1 MFGNSLNN
9 KLTKNCNEFYSII
22 NYMTHVKHLKIA
34 NLVNEAADVYL
45 VDDVSCQIWLF
56 SFVPFSA
63 KTGFPCG
70 LPIPSFHLF
79 LSLSS
84 VFLSISISFLCF
96 FFLFVSLSSV
106 FSVYFYFFRLFILS
120 ISISF
125 VCFFVFFVSFLC
137 FLSISISFLCFFV
150 FFYLFRL
157 FFVFFDC
164 KVRNAKK
171 PKFLILTRVPK
182 VKPTVV
188 NINIGDNK
196 L

>member
-45 VDDVSCQIWLF
+45 VDDVSCQICLF

-84 VFLSISISFLCF
+84 V
-96 FFLFVSLSSV
+96 
-106 FSVYFYFFRLFILS
+106 
-120 ISISF
+120 
-125 VCFFVFFVSFLC
+125 